1 MDITLIE
8 EFFRKHEER
17 NLAMIEASIILG
29 FDISFSKDEI
39 IREVEQEV
47 LKHIEQESIRWL
59 LYGWSEFNIG
69 LNRY

>member
-59 LYGWSEFNIG
+59 LYG
-69 LNRY
+69 